1 MEQWRMNDSLK
12 NEAEYDRDRL
22 ERRVHALRT
31 RTGLSRRAVLGWL
44 AASSASLAFS
54 ERRAF
59 AQAAPSIVKPTPVDQ
74 FRLLGT
80 NAESLFE
87 AFRGQGYQT
96 PASLFFVR
104 NHTSTPA
111 LDPSTWRLTIDGSG
125 VRRPLSLSYAD
136 LQRFCS
142 VDVTK
147 AIECAGNGRSFYGS
161 QQGTPT
167 AGSQWRL
174 GAIGVGKWTG
184 VRLSEVLER
193 ARVKRTAVDVQPEGL
208 DAEVG
213 TSGHVRRPISIEKA
227 LDDVLLVYG
236 LNGRELP
243 PDHGF
248 PVRVLVP
255 GWIGIANIKWVGR
268 IEVSEQ
274 PLFSAWN
281 TTQYRLFG
289 TEYPDQPVLTQ
300 QTVKSAFE
308 LPFPASVQAGYHF
321 LTGRSWSAHGSIRKV
336 EVSYDGGARW
346 FEAHIDPKKN
356 KPQAWAQWSIP
367 WFATPGQHVLKARAT
382 DSRGNTQPDTVPLN
396 DLGYLFSAVVNHPVT
411 VA

>member
-1 MEQWRMNDSLK
+1 MTDSLK
-12 NEAEYDRDRL
+12 NESEYNQDRL
-22 ERRVHALRT
+22 ERHVHTMRA
-31 RTGLSRRAVLGWL
+31 RTGLSRRNVLAGI
-44 AASSASLAFS
+44 AAGSASLLLH
-54 ERRAF
+54 EKRAL
-59 AQAAPSIVKPTPVDQ
+59 AQTAPTIVKPTPADK

-80 NAESLFE
+80 NAETLFE
-87 AFRGQGYQT
+87 AFRGQGYET
-96 PASLFFVR
+96 PESLFFVR
-104 NHTSTPA
+104 NHTSTPT

-125 VRRPLSLSYAD
+125 VRRPLSLSYED
-136 LQRFCS
+136 LLRFCS

-147 AIECAGNGRSFYGS
+147 FIECAGNGRSFYGS

-167 AGSQWRL
+167 PGSQWRL
-174 GAIGVGKWTG
+174 GAIGVGTWTG
-184 VRLSEVLER
+184 VRLSEVLDR
-193 ARVKRTAVDVQPEGL
+193 ARIKRTAVDVQPQGL

-213 TSGHVRRPISIEKA
+213 TNGHVRRPIPIEKA

-236 LNGRELP
+236 LNGKELP

-281 TTQYRLFG
+281 TSQYRLFG
-289 TEYPDQPVLTQ
+289 SEYPDQPVLTQ

-308 LPFPASVQAGYHF
+308 LPFPASIPAGYQF
-321 LTGRSWSAHGSIRKV
+321 LTGRSWSAHGKIRKV
-336 EVSYDGGARW
+336 EVSTDGGTTW
-346 FEAHIDPKKN
+346 YEAYIDPHKN

-367 WFATPGQHVLKARAT
+367 WFATPGQHVLKVRAT
-382 DSRGNTQPDTVPLN
+382 DSRGNRQPDTVPLN

-411 VA
+411 VT